1 MRLIIDGKPYEV
13 DGDFF
18 VRAWYE
24 ATAPYLSPE
33 TPEGK
38 RYADIR
44 LAAKAALR
52 LRLGAILKIF
62 ATVFRVDDWR
72 ELQPQRGEDMLVKL
86 HQYTTGL
93 LRVEAHHLVV
103 EMASEN
109 SDESGSDHA
118 DTGIRTPTRLALT
131 SAGFDGGQTLYQRPD
146 SGRAF
151 RDTTGQHPALSASAS
166 GGGLEPD
173 ADPPEV

>member
-38 RYADIR
+38 KYADIR

-72 ELQPQRGEDMLVKL
+72 ELQPKRGEDMLVKL

-93 LRVEAHHLVV
+93 LRVEAHHLVL
-103 EMASEN
+103 EMASE
-109 SDESGSDHA
+109 ESGSDDA
-118 DTGIRTPTRLALT
+118 ATRIDTPTRLTLAR
-131 SAGFDGGQTLYQRPD
+131 AGFDGGQTLYQRPD

-151 RDTTGQHPALSASAS
+151 RDTTGQHPAALASAS
-166 GGGLEPD
+166 GGGLERD
-173 ADPPEV
+173 ADAPKV